1 MKKIFLLAL
10 VVLGTYSCIKKDAL
24 KYDPQLSG
32 NWVSNQDDEYTWLTI
47 TSDGQ
52 GHYSTAGNDE
62 ADQRGEVKY
71 SLFEKKMWIGKK
83 KFKVE
88 QWLTGNTDEISE
100 LKTKEYQTMKDTTY
114 AIDMKMVLRY
124 TGIAGRSITFYRIK

>member
-1 MKKIFLLAL
+1 MKKLFLLAL
-10 VVLGTYSCIKKDAL
+10 VVIGSHSCIKKDAI
-24 KYDPQLSG
+24 KYDPQLTG
-32 NWVSNQDDEYTWLTI
+32 NWVSKQDDEYTWLTI

-52 GHYSTAGNDE
+52 GHYSTSGNDE

-83 KFKVE
+83 KYKVE
-88 QWLTGNTDEISE
+88 QWLTGKTDGISE
-100 LKTKEYQTMKDTTY
+100 LETKEYQTLKDTTY

-124 TGIAGRSITFYRIK
+124 TGISGRSITFYRIK